1 MPTLSI
7 CIPTRNRSTHLRNC
21 IRSIVCA
28 SLQTNLDFQICISD
42 NNSSD
47 NSEEVLRDAQTQI
60 HINYNKN
67 NTDIGF
73 ARNLLKV
80 VSMAKGEY
88 VWVIG
93 DDDLLIPRAISELA
107 RLIERHPQVD
117 FFYVNSYILS
127 TDYLAGYPAPFDT
140 ANLPSLMPRMSRWAI
155 DGEMPFLDLINPDVS
170 FDFLGGIFL
179 SVFRKRN
186 WDQYTNVL
194 DENAINDSRVC
205 SHFDNTFPQ
214 IKIYAN
220 AFHASTA
227 YFNCVPLIVS
237 LSGSSTREW
246 APMYPLVRS
255 VRLLQGLQVYK
266 SKGLPYWKYLRC
278 KNRALQ
284 HFLPDFI
291 RLLADRENSGYR
303 YINPMQLVY
312 ENFLFPNFYFS
323 LMSLIS
329 RKLRFLISKVNP
341 QGNCT

>member
-7 CIPTRNRSTHLRNC
+7 CIPTCNRATHLANC
-21 IRSIVCA
+21 IH
-28 SLQTNLDFQICISD
+28 SLISAQAHSESSFQICISD
-42 NNSSD
+42 NNSRD
-47 NSEEVLRDAQTQI
+47 NSEEVVRDAQTQI

-155 DGEMPFLDLINPDVS
+155 DGEMPFLDLINPDIS

-186 WDQYTNVL
+186 WDLYTQVL
-194 DENAINDSRVC
+194 DENAINDSQVC

-227 YFNCVPLIVS
+227 YFNSVPLIVS

-255 VRLLQGLQVYK
+255 VRLLQGLKAYRA
-266 SKGLPYWKYLRC
+266 KGLPYWKYLHC
-278 KNRALQ
+278 KNRALG

-291 RLLADRENSGYR
+291 RLLVDRENSGYR
-303 YINPMQLVY
+303 YINPLQLIL

-323 LMSLIS
+323 VISLIG
-329 RKLRFLISKVNP
+329 RKLRSLTS
-341 QGNCT
+341 

>member
-7 CIPTRNRSTHLRNC
+7 CIPTRNRSAHLRNC
-21 IRSIVCA
+21 INSIVCA
-28 SLQTNLDFQICISD
+28 GIQSNLEFQICISD

-47 NSEEVLRDAQTQI
+47 NSEEVVRDAQTI
-60 HINYNKN
+60 IPIDYNKN
-67 NTDIGF
+67 EANIGF

-80 VSMAKGEY
+80 VSMAQGEY
-88 VWVIG
+88 IWVIG
-93 DDDLLIPRAISELA
+93 DDDLLIPRAISKLA
-107 RLIERHPQVD
+107 RLIKQHPQVD

-127 TDYLAGYPAPFDT
+127 TDYISAYPTPFET

-186 WDQYTNVL
+186 WDLCTHVL
-194 DENAINDSRVC
+194 DKDAINDIRVW
-205 SHFDNTFPQ
+205 SNFDNTFPQ

-227 YFNCVPLIVS
+227 YFNSVPLIVS
-237 LSGSSTREW
+237 LSGSGTREW

-255 VRLLQGLQVYK
+255 VRLMQGLQAYRA
-266 SKGLPYWKYLRC
+266 KGLPYWKYLRC
-278 KNRALQ
+278 KNRALG
-284 HFLPDFI
+284 HFLPDLI

-303 YINPMQLVY
+303 YINPLQLVY
-312 ENFLFPNFYFS
+312 TNFLFPNFYFS
-323 LMSLIS
+323 VISLIARKLRSLIS
-329 RKLRFLISKVNP
+329 
-341 QGNCT
+341 